1 MRRIGAFA
9 AVALAAAGCGGHAR
23 SPAVA
28 GPPTPT
34 LASLCGTV
42 PAGLDATRL
51 WLRTSDGVRLYAA
64 AAGDG
69 KTAVVL
75 AHQSPANLC
84 GWLPT
89 MRYLTAHGIAAL
101 AFNFRTFAP
110 SGSPPDAIAQ
120 HLAPDLQAA
129 VDEAHAR
136 GAQRVFVMGASFG
149 GAAILAYGP
158 QLRGLDGVINVS
170 GELRL
175 PLWRLDG
182 IDAVRNLKV
191 PLLVLASRY
200 DGYLDAADAR
210 LLYRRA
216 GSARKRLVIF
226 NGGFHGWEIFDE
238 APYGARALADVLA
251 WLRG

>member
-1 MRRIGAFA
+1 M
-9 AVALAAAGCGGHAR
+9 AVALAAAGCGGHRHDGVA
-23 SPAVA
+23 A
-28 GPPTPT
+28 GPPAPAP
-34 LASLCGTV
+34 ASLCGPL
-42 PAGLDATRL
+42 PAGLHATPL

-64 AAGDG
+64 AAGTG

-89 MRYLTAHGIAAL
+89 MRYLSRHGVATL

-110 SGSPPDAIAQ
+110 SGSPRPAIAQ
-120 HLAPDLQAA
+120 HLTPDLQAA
-129 VDEAHAR
+129 IDVAHAR
-136 GAQRVFVMGASFG
+136 GAERVFVMGASFG
-149 GAAILAYGP
+149 GAAMLNDGP
-158 QLRGLDGVINVS
+158 QLHDVAGLIDLS

-175 PLWRLDG
+175 PLWRLNG
-182 IDAVRNLKV
+182 IHAVRQLKV
-191 PLLVLASRY
+191 PLLVIASRY

-216 GSARKRLVIF
+216 GSKVKRLAVYP
-226 NGGFHGWEIFDE
+226 GGFHGWAILDE
-238 APYGARALADVLA
+238 APYRARARALVLA